1 MTYESR
7 REWTCPQL
15 KQEMLRRS
23 VKEQI
28 QFYQFSESSVQVQIR
43 MRCFKNQCQSKK
55 KSLWKQGCLSTPPQG
70 VHYFMLLTDD
80 KHLVGKGANAMIG
93 KLQRIH
99 NFTLFAASHS
109 PAPRQSVVD
118 DRTPQIMDWDVGSKD
133 FQRLACKTW
142 KCYWVISGPVS
153 SFAHKNSW
161 KDGPISHF
169 IATSTALFVLLF
181 HLFVCCMN

>member
-1 MTYESR
+1 MNLSTIKAGNVTQVSKR
-7 REWTCPQL
+7 ANSILP
-15 KQEMLRRS
+15 
-23 VKEQI
+23 I
-28 QFYQFSESSVQVQIR
+28 QWIISTGA
-43 MRCFKNQCQSKK
+43 NQDEVFQKSMPIQKD
-55 KSLWKQGCLSTPPQG
+55 SLWKQGCLSTPPQG

-169 IATSTALFVLLF
+169 IATSTALFVCSF
-181 HLFVCCMN
+181 HLFVCCMI